1 MKDTY
6 PTPDYKK
13 SKDGKYYI
21 VYNKNSGKILKN
33 RDYKKVD
40 FTKFLEESKFNQIFN
55 ENINPNEQCPEHK

>member
-21 VYNKNSGKILKN
+21 VYNKDSGKILKN
-33 RDYKKVD
+33 RDYKEVD
-40 FTKFLEESKFNQIFN
+40 FTKFLEEAK
-55 ENINPNEQCPEHK
+55 HK